1 MYTLE
6 NQAFEDVS
14 PIRKAMFL
22 CHICFLG
29 GVFHFKVP
37 TNPVNSR
44 FFFALGDHRWVQSI
58 ALSLLPSKGGCSID
72 SIEQPPFEGN
82 RRVSIKFNNCQLQA
96 SHLKSLDQLVI
107 GKHLTVTT
115 KSVPGT
121 PKVGTQADS
130 GSSSPWWL
138 EEWVTFKCLSLQGG
152 CSRRVQSYLKTLRF
166 VFGHFEARVAS
177 ALTFAAIGTSASSL
191 SLEESNGSVVF
202 GYKEQAQA
210 AVASAGAWCD
220 ACEALALRLLPCV
233 SVLTVQFWATGNFAA
248 STSKNNH
255 FS

>member
-44 FFFALGDHRWVQSI
+44 IFFALGDHRWVQSI

-115 KSVPGT
+115 KSVLP
-121 PKVGTQADS
+121 
-130 GSSSPWWL
+130 
-138 EEWVTFKCLSLQGG
+138 LS
-152 CSRRVQSYLKTLRF
+152 
-166 VFGHFEARVAS
+166 A
-177 ALTFAAIGTSASSL
+177 
-191 SLEESNGSVVF
+191 
-202 GYKEQAQA
+202 
-210 AVASAGAWCD
+210 
-220 ACEALALRLLPCV
+220 
-233 SVLTVQFWATGNFAA
+233 
-248 STSKNNH
+248 
-255 FS
+255 